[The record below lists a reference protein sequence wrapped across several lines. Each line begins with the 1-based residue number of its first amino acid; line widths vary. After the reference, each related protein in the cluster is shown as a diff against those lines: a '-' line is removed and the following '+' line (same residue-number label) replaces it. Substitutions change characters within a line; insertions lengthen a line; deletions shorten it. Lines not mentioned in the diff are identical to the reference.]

1 MHIEMPHLLMV
12 SYLGKRSRS
21 IDNKCTFINKKY
33 AIKADNVS
41 PPANNQY
48 SRHKITSNTVE
59 EYMYIANSQLDER
72 SRPIDNKY
80 AFTNM
85 HRIIMS
91 CMQKTRVNRSI
102 LVLL

>member
-1 MHIEMPHLLMV
+1 
-12 SYLGKRSRS
+12 
-21 IDNKCTFINKKY
+21 
-33 AIKADNVS
+33 
-41 PPANNQY
+41 
-48 SRHKITSNTVE
+48 
-59 EYMYIANSQLDER
+59 MYIANSQLDER

-91 CMQKTRVNRSI
+91 CMQKTCVNGSI